1 MGKLPARIKVK
12 GQVYRLASDRRKIS
26 DTLSQHSLSKVQDL
40 LKNFKGEDY
49 FSDKIRQLTWNSS
62 QVASS
67 LLTGL
72 KKYTKKLQKLG
83 SYLSTEQEQ
92 KLIALFSATVEAW
105 EDLNDGLGKLQ
116 RIVNKNTKLSNEEI
130 LSILLSGPGTHYM
143 RSIPITD
150 TKHRADYYSPSE
162 LSEVGTKATK
172 ISQELLDFINHHVP
186 YGGGD
191 TGVLSIIDTLMSE
204 LSDGYPL
211 PNPPKGPKKSPS
223 EWKHLREW
231 QDWGEYGK
239 EPSWRELNAW
249 KDLIG
254 KYEYAKDTLTSFH
267 TFLKDLASGA
277 LIESKEDEP
286 EEPLYY
292 GASVKPKYIK
302 VKGHLYRRAAGYNL
316 DEDTGLEFPD
326 IGYAEDGKPYPR
338 KDPAVRGKDIAPS
351 ELIHTVLEALRAG
364 PSGEKF
370 VREVFLGKSTS
381 LSSILDAIKEV
392 QKQNLDSVG
401 VSQGNAVSLFL
412 KELDIISPRR

>member
-1 MGKLPARIKVK
+1 MGNLPARIKVN
-12 GQVYRLASDRRKIS
+12 GRVYKIADRKEDYLKDKDKFIYELWYASREIG
-26 DTLSQHSLSKVQDL
+26 DTLNFVADAVQNIGNNLPTELESMLRSLWEAAHRSWVE
-40 LKNFKGEDY
+40 LKNAVGKERPGRQDAKRPVSVTPPILRQQRGVAAGNLSLDEYPAINPED
-49 FSDKIRQLTWNSS
+49 KR
-62 QVASS
+62 V
-67 LLTGL
+67 
-72 KKYTKKLQKLG
+72 
-83 SYLSTEQEQ
+83 
-92 KLIALFSATVEAW
+92 V
-105 EDLNDGLGKLQ
+105 
-116 RIVNKNTKLSNEEI
+116 
-130 LSILLSGPGTHYM
+130 
-143 RSIPITD
+143 
-150 TKHRADYYSPSE
+150 
-162 LSEVGTKATK
+162 
-172 ISQELLDFINHHVP
+172 QELVHN
-186 YGGGD
+186 
-191 TGVLSIIDTLMSE
+191 VLADLKHEVVRANEIKDE
-204 LSDGYPL
+204 LPIHDL
-211 PNPPKGPKKSPS
+211 PS
-223 EWKHLREW
+223 
-231 QDWGEYGK
+231 QIAGK
-239 EPSWRELNAW
+239 V
-249 KDLIG
+249 
-254 KYEYAKDTLTSFH
+254 EYAVESFKNLVE
-267 TFLKDLASGA
+267 FLQFISK
-277 LIESKEDEP
+277 EEPEEFRPKEDEP